1 MRRLVMIVTLLV
13 SMGAFYAM
21 SQSLEPK
28 WAGSVSLIVV
38 DGDSIAVPAEKA
50 NVKVKT
56 ANSVGR
62 LLVGIGNTTSKVVV
76 AGPSSTTQLKAD
88 APVLIL
94 VKCKDNETDPMS
106 FIQVVKF
113 DEKKKERVTELA
125 NVNWVGNVSEG
136 NMKLMPYEAESYGK
150 SSYLLKMEP
159 VAGEYGVRILNPNE
173 KDEKVTIFHCFGV
186 R

>member
-1 MRRLVMIVTLLV
+1 
-13 SMGAFYAM
+13 MGSVYAM

-38 DGDSIAVPAEKA
+38 DGDSIAVSAEGL

-62 LLVGIGNTTSKVVV
+62 LHGYRQHKRAKVVV

-94 VKCKDNETDPMS
+94 VK
-106 FIQVVKF
+106 V
-113 DEKKKERVTELA
+113 
-125 NVNWVGNVSEG
+125 
-136 NMKLMPYEAESYGK
+136 
-150 SSYLLKMEP
+150 
-159 VAGEYGVRILNPNE
+159 
-173 KDEKVTIFHCFGV
+173 
-186 R
+186 

>member
-1 MRRLVMIVTLLV
+1 MRRLVMIVTFLV

-62 LLVGIGNTTSKVVV
+62 LLVRSEE
-76 AGPSSTTQLKAD
+76 
-88 APVLIL
+88 L
-94 VKCKDNETDPMS
+94 V
-106 FIQVVKF
+106 
-113 DEKKKERVTELA
+113 
-125 NVNWVGNVSEG
+125 
-136 NMKLMPYEAESYGK
+136 
-150 SSYLLKMEP
+150 
-159 VAGEYGVRILNPNE
+159 
-173 KDEKVTIFHCFGV
+173 
-186 R
+186 

>member
-1 MRRLVMIVTLLV
+1 MRRLVMIVTFLV

-62 LLVGIGNTTSKVVV
+62 LLVGLS
-76 AGPSSTTQLKAD
+76 
-88 APVLIL
+88 LIH
-94 VKCKDNETDPMS
+94 
-106 FIQVVKF
+106 I
-113 DEKKKERVTELA
+113 
-125 NVNWVGNVSEG
+125 SE
-136 NMKLMPYEAESYGK
+136 PTR
-150 SSYLLKMEP
+150 LL
-159 VAGEYGVRILNPNE
+159 
-173 KDEKVTIFHCFGV
+173 
-186 R
+186 

>member
-1 MRRLVMIVTLLV
+1 MRRLVMIVTFLV

-62 LLVGIGNTTSKVVV
+62 LLVGIGNTTSMSLSC
-76 AGPSSTTQLKAD
+76 PSTAFRL
-88 APVLIL
+88 
-94 VKCKDNETDPMS
+94 
-106 FIQVVKF
+106 
-113 DEKKKERVTELA
+113 
-125 NVNWVGNVSEG
+125 
-136 NMKLMPYEAESYGK
+136 
-150 SSYLLKMEP
+150 
-159 VAGEYGVRILNPNE
+159 
-173 KDEKVTIFHCFGV
+173 
-186 R
+186 